1 MAKKEKM
8 CPLLNETC
16 LENDCALFNEKFGR
30 CDIGLLAFNLY
41 RFSEAITRLE
51 GMMPPPDQDK
61 VAHTFEGGHGDRSRL
76 LKDTLR
82 L

>member
-1 MAKKEKM
+1 MAKKENI
-8 CPLLNETC
+8 CPLLKETC
-16 LENDCALFNEKFGR
+16 LENDCALFNEKLKR
-30 CDIGLLAFNLY
+30 CDIGLLTFNLY

-51 GMMPPPDQDK
+51 GMMALPDQDNG
-61 VAHTFEGGHGDRSRL
+61 AHTFAGGHGDRSRL